1 MKLFIKT
8 TFILIIFLKTGNL
21 LSDNNLFNVNNIEV
35 EKKGNISSK
44 QMADKAIKQGFDLLI
59 KRILVKEDYSKVS
72 NLDLSSIKGLVT
84 YYNMSNNIEIG
95 DNKII
100 FNIQFDKDKLHNLFY
115 ERAISYSDIQD
126 KEFYVLP
133 ILINGNKISI
143 FSKNY
148 FYENWNKIISN
159 ELIEFILP
167 LENIEIIKNINQAR
181 DDLSNLDLK
190 ILFNEYPKKNI
201 AIAIIEN
208 KTNQKKIYL
217 KARIQEKKIFK
228 NFTFNEKKLD
238 VINFN
243 DQIILETKNEI
254 ANLVKSQNLIDIR
267 TPSFLNLRF
276 NLDKKNNLIM
286 LNTRIKKI
294 AQIENIFVT
303 EFNKDYVII
312 KIKYLGKLEKIS
324 TQFKN
329 QNINIQLIDDQW
341 VIKLM

>member
-190 ILFNEYPKKNI
+190 ILFNEYPKKI
-201 AIAIIEN
+201 
-208 KTNQKKIYL
+208 
-217 KARIQEKKIFK
+217 
-228 NFTFNEKKLD
+228 
-238 VINFN
+238 
-243 DQIILETKNEI
+243 
-254 ANLVKSQNLIDIR
+254 
-267 TPSFLNLRF
+267 
-276 NLDKKNNLIM
+276 
-286 LNTRIKKI
+286 
-294 AQIENIFVT
+294 
-303 EFNKDYVII
+303 
-312 KIKYLGKLEKIS
+312 
-324 TQFKN
+324 
-329 QNINIQLIDDQW
+329 
-341 VIKLM
+341 